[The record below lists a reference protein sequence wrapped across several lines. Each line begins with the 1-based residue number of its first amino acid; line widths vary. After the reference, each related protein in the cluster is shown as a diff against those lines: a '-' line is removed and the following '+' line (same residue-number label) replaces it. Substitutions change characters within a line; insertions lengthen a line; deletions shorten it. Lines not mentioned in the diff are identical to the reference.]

1 MKLIAL
7 MSSGIDS
14 PVAAYKMASV
24 GADVILLHMDN
35 RPYTD
40 EAGAE
45 DAKTLAERLREVTG
59 KEMPLYFAP
68 HGPTQEAISK
78 GCDRSYQCVMC
89 KMAMQRTAR
98 ELGKR
103 LGCTGIVMGDS
114 LGQVA
119 SQTLRNI
126 RSENIGLD
134 FPIRSENIGLDFP
147 VVRPLIGMDK
157 IEIEAIAKEIGT
169 YEISIRPGHG
179 CSIVPVKPITEANPA
194 KVSGFSEKIDLD
206 ALASASA
213 DSAYLV

>member
-40 EAGAE
+40 EAGVE
-45 DAKTLAERLREVTG
+45 DAKALAERLREVTG

-134 FPIRSENIGLDFP
+134 FP

-194 KVSGFSEKIDLD
+194 KVSGFSERIDLD